1 MSEGV
6 IVALITLIG
15 SLAGTFGGIWVTNK
29 LVVYRIDKLEEG
41 LKSVSGYQESIHK
54 LEIKSEVVETRLTD
68 LEDETKRIIT
78 DIRDIKK
85 GVGINGA

>member
-6 IVALITLIG
+6 VIALITLIG

-41 LKSVSGYQESIHK
+41 LKNVSGYQDSIHR
-54 LEIKSEVVETRLTD
+54 LEVKAEVIETRLTD
-68 LEDETKRIIT
+68 VEDETKRVID

-85 GVGINGA
+85 GVLSGGS

>member
-6 IVALITLIG
+6 LVALITLIG

-29 LVVYRIDKLEEG
+29 LVVYRIDRLEEG
-41 LKSVSGYQESIHK
+41 LKNVSGFQDSIHK
-54 LEIKSEVVETRLTD
+54 LEIKSEVVDTRLND

-85 GVGINGA
+85 EVAHGG

>member
-6 IVALITLIG
+6 LVALITLIG

-29 LVVYRIDKLEEG
+29 LVVYRIDRLEEG
-41 LKSVSGYQESIHK
+41 LNNVSGFQDSIHK
-54 LEIKSEVVETRLTD
+54 LEIKSEVVDTRLND

-85 GVGINGA
+85 EVAHGG